1 MKRTITFLLVLAA
14 FTSCEEALKDQDKK
28 EGFAKDSVVTK
39 DKESLELS
47 IEQRTEQLKEK
58 GYQVFH
64 YKEGDTTYLMQQY
77 FMVFLKAGK
86 KRNQDS
92 LETAKLQEKHLIHLE
107 RMAKEGYISLTRPFG
122 DDGNLRGIVVYN
134 TPNLKM
140 ADSLANLDPMVKAG
154 RLEVEILPWWTAK
167 GGTLK

>member
-1 MKRTITFLLVLAA
+1 MKKTITFLLVLFA
-14 FTSCEEALKDQDKK
+14 FTSCEEVLKDHDDKK
-28 EGFAKDSVVTK
+28 LTVKDSVVTK
-39 DKESLELS
+39 KEESVELS

-86 KRNQDS
+86 ERSQDS
-92 LETAKLQEKHLIHLE
+92 LEAARLQEKHLAHLE
-107 RMAKEGYISLTRPFG
+107 RMSKEGYTSLTGPFG

-134 TPNLKM
+134 TPTLKI
-140 ADSLANLDPMVKAG
+140 ADSLANLDPMVKAR
-154 RLEVEILPWWTAK
+154 RLEVEIHPWWTAK